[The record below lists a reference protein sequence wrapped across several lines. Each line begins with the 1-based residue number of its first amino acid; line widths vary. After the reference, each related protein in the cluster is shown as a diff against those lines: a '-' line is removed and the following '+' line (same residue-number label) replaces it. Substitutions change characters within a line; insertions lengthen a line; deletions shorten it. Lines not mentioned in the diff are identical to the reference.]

1 MGQQLED
8 LLGDESEMLLDSVDP
23 LLQTFDAFLNL
34 AVGKLDERAGFAEL
48 LVQMCSII
56 GMAPVEMHLESFGN
70 QLEFV
75 SKSFGQ
81 NAGVT
86 FGIGNFNSKG
96 FSCSADDLL
105 NLRERFL
112 VQDLSPYKVREV

>member
-81 NAGVT
+81 NTGVT

>member
-48 LVQMCSII
+48 LVQMCSIV

-75 SKSFGQ
+75 SKSFGP
-81 NAGVT
+81 NTGVT

-112 VQDLSPYKVREV
+112 VQDLSPYKVHEV